1 MVLHH
6 EKCKKEQFEA
16 KTPSSGQSLEF
27 CLSADVSGY
36 LILNGPS
43 QVEVRPKT
51 QCEQCEHS
59 IHLSNG
65 QRSPQFKHNS
75 NSYLRLFSSFCL
87 DRPFQQLLFL
97 LRTAFKVMEG
107 TGCSRCGDLDWRTLV
122 APLTKSSASSMS
134 YCLIPDPWYFASNSS
149 WSTASHPVAPTYPTL
164 NSNSHFSV
172 QLSLAYH
179 NGSVG
184 KTTMW
189 NFEAPN
195 QHSVVQRLWKPPA
208 WASKDV
214 WARYRQYRVLGPNYL
229 WKHLTGTSLYLWSSK
244 FSHAV
249 MKWNKKLPWHSESL
263 RFTQQ
268 DKHPQH
274 NFGPP
279 WHKDL
284 KSRKKWKK
292 LSEKSE
298 VQNFQITLGVPSP
311 LAVGQVL
318 APSQS

>member
-1 MVLHH
+1 MTDPYVPPQPEDLHRLFPTLLEEPAVKEYPKHVRIPISFFCEALMVLHH

-107 TGCSRCGDLDWRTLV
+107 TGCSRCGDLD
-122 APLTKSSASSMS
+122 
-134 YCLIPDPWYFASNSS
+134 
-149 WSTASHPVAPTYPTL
+149 
-164 NSNSHFSV
+164 
-172 QLSLAYH
+172 
-179 NGSVG
+179 
-184 KTTMW
+184 
-189 NFEAPN
+189 
-195 QHSVVQRLWKPPA
+195 
-208 WASKDV
+208 
-214 WARYRQYRVLGPNYL
+214 
-229 WKHLTGTSLYLWSSK
+229 
-244 FSHAV
+244 
-249 MKWNKKLPWHSESL
+249 
-263 RFTQQ
+263 
-268 DKHPQH
+268 
-274 NFGPP
+274 
-279 WHKDL
+279 
-284 KSRKKWKK
+284 
-292 LSEKSE
+292 
-298 VQNFQITLGVPSP
+298 
-311 LAVGQVL
+311 
-318 APSQS
+318 